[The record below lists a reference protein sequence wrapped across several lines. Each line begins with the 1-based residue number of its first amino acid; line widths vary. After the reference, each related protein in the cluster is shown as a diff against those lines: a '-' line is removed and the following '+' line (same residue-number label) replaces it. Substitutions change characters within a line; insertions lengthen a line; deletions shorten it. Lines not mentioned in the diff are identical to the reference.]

1 MSYSARSAILACLV
15 AFLAAIAPAQSRLT
29 PEQVNQRVEAM
40 LSKLTLEQKIALIGG
55 ENNMF
60 IRAEPSIG
68 LPALKMSDGPLGV
81 RTWGPTTGY
90 AAGIGLAASWDPAL
104 ARRVGV
110 AIGQDARA
118 RGVNFLLGP
127 GVDIYR
133 LPLNG
138 RNFEYFG
145 EDPYLASRIAVGY
158 IEGVQSQGV
167 SCTVKHFA
175 LNNSEYDRH
184 NENSIVDE
192 RTLHEIYLRTFEAA
206 VREAHVGAVMDSY
219 NLIDGTHASQ
229 NHLLN
234 VEILKDAWGFQG
246 VLMSDWGGTY
256 DGVAAANNG
265 LDLEMPFA
273 RFMNAETLLPAIR
286 DGRVTQQTIDD
297 KVRRILR
304 LAVEMGWLD
313 LPQADPGIP
322 LYDQASR
329 ATSLQ
334 SAEEAIVLL
343 KNQGHLLPFDPR
355 AIHTLAV
362 IGPNAYPAVPSAGG
376 SAQIDSFDPISDL
389 TGISD
394 LGGRNMRVVWNAG
407 VKPLAEI
414 FAAGGYMSSSFS
426 VDAAGKHPGLLVEQY
441 DSADFSGD
449 PQRSFVM
456 HLDSA
461 SGNQWAPPTR
471 HRISLRYTGYYTPQ
485 TAGPQR
491 FLVAS
496 VGPDAYSLYVNDKLV
511 LQQPS
516 AEGQVPHSVDLDLPA
531 GQPASVRLDYEPVT
545 DHPRLGF
552 GALPAAAMV
561 DPQAIAMARHADA
574 VVLCVGFNPQSEGEA
589 HDRTYALPPG
599 QVELINA
606 VLAANP
612 KTVVAIT
619 SGGSVA
625 TANWIAN
632 APAVLETWYGGTEG
646 GRALGEVLFGR
657 VNPSGRLPISW
668 ERRIQDDPAYGNYYE
683 EPGTHDVTYSE
694 GLMLGYRFFDH
705 GSVKPLFPFGYGLS
719 YTTFAFRNVAVTP
732 SSGSP
737 DGPYTV
743 SFDVQNT
750 GTRAGAEIAQVY
762 VGDPSAR
769 LPRPEKELKGFA
781 RVYLQPGQTRRVS
794 VALHR
799 RSLAY
804 WDPALHHWQVDPGRF
819 EVYIGD
825 SSADVPLRA
834 SFTVR

>member
-68 LPALKMSDGPLGV
+68 LPALKMSDG
-81 RTWGPTTGY
+81 
-90 AAGIGLAASWDPAL
+90 
-104 ARRVGV
+104 
-110 AIGQDARA
+110 A

-313 LPQADPGIP
+313 RPQADPGIP

-343 KNQGHLLPFDPR
+343 K
-355 AIHTLAV
+355 I
-362 IGPNAYPAVPSAGG
+362 
-376 SAQIDSFDPISDL
+376 
-389 TGISD
+389 
-394 LGGRNMRVVWNAG
+394 
-407 VKPLAEI
+407 
-414 FAAGGYMSSSFS
+414 
-426 VDAAGKHPGLLVEQY
+426 
-441 DSADFSGD
+441 
-449 PQRSFVM
+449 
-456 HLDSA
+456 
-461 SGNQWAPPTR
+461 
-471 HRISLRYTGYYTPQ
+471 
-485 TAGPQR
+485 
-491 FLVAS
+491 
-496 VGPDAYSLYVNDKLV
+496 
-511 LQQPS
+511 
-516 AEGQVPHSVDLDLPA
+516 
-531 GQPASVRLDYEPVT
+531 
-545 DHPRLGF
+545 
-552 GALPAAAMV
+552 
-561 DPQAIAMARHADA
+561 
-574 VVLCVGFNPQSEGEA
+574 
-589 HDRTYALPPG
+589 
-599 QVELINA
+599 
-606 VLAANP
+606 
-612 KTVVAIT
+612 
-619 SGGSVA
+619 
-625 TANWIAN
+625 
-632 APAVLETWYGGTEG
+632 
-646 GRALGEVLFGR
+646 
-657 VNPSGRLPISW
+657 
-668 ERRIQDDPAYGNYYE
+668 
-683 EPGTHDVTYSE
+683 
-694 GLMLGYRFFDH
+694 
-705 GSVKPLFPFGYGLS
+705 
-719 YTTFAFRNVAVTP
+719 
-732 SSGSP
+732 
-737 DGPYTV
+737 
-743 SFDVQNT
+743 
-750 GTRAGAEIAQVY
+750 
-762 VGDPSAR
+762 
-769 LPRPEKELKGFA
+769 
-781 RVYLQPGQTRRVS
+781 
-794 VALHR
+794 
-799 RSLAY
+799 
-804 WDPALHHWQVDPGRF
+804 
-819 EVYIGD
+819 
-825 SSADVPLRA
+825 
-834 SFTVR
+834 